1 LKKGLSIGK
10 INIFLFVIISIMVMN
25 CWSGDNTSQEMI
37 IPVLSSNN
45 KTDLIIINESLNH
58 KIIEHK
64 TTKTNYNGHEYQLI
78 SYLRT
83 WSGAKSDCESR
94 GGYLVTI
101 TSQEENDFISS
112 LIGEDDIWIGFTDEA
127 NEGDW
132 QWVTGESVTYTNWI
146 PGEPN
151 DSGEGE
157 DYAATSTSGGWND
170 LADLETHYYICEWG
184 TSTPPPDFSFPI
196 LGLAFLAVIPELY
209 FGRRINKAL
218 SRKSKEEVGR
228 T

>member
-1 LKKGLSIGK
+1 
-10 INIFLFVIISIMVMN
+10 MVMN